1 MANRIWELHGLT
13 LGGAIR
19 TTPDGEADIA
29 GLVLSEKAYLLAV
42 RDFRPA
48 QLVSL
53 VQSRDPE
60 AAAEALI
67 AHYSQPDSLQV
78 SGGRGLVST
87 RGMGGTVLRRTDEVR
102 AEVSAGGPR
111 RT

>member
-1 MANRIWELHGLT
+1 MGNKIWELHGLT
-13 LGGAIR
+13 LGFAIR

-53 VQSRDPE
+53 VREREPG

-67 AHYSQPDSLQV
+67 AHYARSESLRA
-78 SGGRGLVST
+78 SGGRGLISS
-87 RGMGGTVLRRTDEVR
+87 RGMGGTVLRRTDEVH
-102 AEVSAGGPR
+102 AEVSAGGPQ